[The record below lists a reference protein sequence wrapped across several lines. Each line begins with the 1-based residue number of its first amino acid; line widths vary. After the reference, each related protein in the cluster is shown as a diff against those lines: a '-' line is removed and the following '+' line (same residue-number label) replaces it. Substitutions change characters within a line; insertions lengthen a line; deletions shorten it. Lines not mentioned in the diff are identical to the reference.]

1 MARKKVVVTNVVD
14 EHGLGILRRGA
25 EVVYLPQLPG
35 RTLSD
40 EIGEAH
46 AILIRG
52 ATKISRNLLEK
63 AENLLV
69 IAKHGVG
76 YDNIDVEAATGRGI
90 LVVNTPDANTESVA
104 EHNLGLML
112 CLSKNI
118 CRADRELRQGKF
130 AQREDLM
137 GVELAGK
144 GLGVVG
150 LGRIGAELA
159 EKCRSAFNMHIIC
172 YDPYVPK
179 EKAIQLG
186 FKQVERLD
194 ELLRDSDYV
203 VISVP
208 LTKSTT
214 NLVGAKELALMKA
227 DAFLINSS
235 RGGIVDE
242 VALYDCLKQKRIAGA
257 GLDVFLSEP
266 PLPDNPLLGLE
277 NVVATPHL
285 GAVTVDA
292 MNRMATTAAEEIMR
306 VLQGQRPKY
315 PVNPE
320 IYGK

>member
-1 MARKKVVVTNVVD
+1 MTRKKVVVTNIID
-14 EHGLGILRRGA
+14 EQGLEILRGGA
-25 EVVYLPQLPG
+25 EVVYLPELPG

-46 AILIRG
+46 ALLVR
-52 ATKISRNLLEK
+52 AAKISRNLLEK

-76 YDNIDVEAATGRGI
+76 YDTIDVEAATERRI

-104 EHNLGLML
+104 EHNMCLML
-112 CLSKNI
+112 CLSKNV
-118 CRADRELRQGKF
+118 CRGDRALRQGKLTK
-130 AQREDLM
+130 REDLM
-137 GVELAGK
+137 GVELSGK
-144 GLGVVG
+144 RLGIVG
-150 LGRIGAELA
+150 MGKIGVELS
-159 EKCRSAFNMHIIC
+159 EKCRLAFNMRIIC

-179 EKAIQLG
+179 EKVAKLG
-186 FKQVERLD
+186 YKQVEELD
-194 ELLRDSDYV
+194 ELLRESEYV

-208 LTKSTT
+208 LTKTT
-214 NLVGAKELALMKA
+214 ANLIGAKELALMRE

-257 GLDVFLSEP
+257 GLDVFLTEP
-266 PLPDNPLLGLE
+266 LLPDNPLLSLE

-285 GAVTVDA
+285 GAMTTDA
-292 MNRMATTAAEEIMR
+292 MKRMATTAAEEIMR
-306 VLQGQRPKY
+306 VFQGQTPKY

-320 IYGK
+320 IYRE